1 MSLLKTFN
9 LNAAKT
15 LIAVSVIVAL
25 LWSVPNFLPSDQ
37 ATISA
42 NPAGWG
48 ILAVFVWGLYCAFTA
63 TEYRAFRSLGMQPR
77 QWLLSMHATLWLA
90 AFVFGAIAWLTY
102 YVALRAGVDI
112 HSSWV
117 ILPGN
122 SGLRPLF
129 ARVATL
135 GSFICGHLLTGYIG
149 TFIGLVVSSAK
160 QRSLFTL
167 FLLIVGMLIGLL
179 AAALLLGALI
189 DSLGT
194 VRIGAPWPGLFFFSA
209 LAVIVFSLVMHQ
221 LAQRVQP

>member
-1 MSLLKTFN
+1 MSLLKPFN

-48 ILAVFVWGLYCAFTA
+48 ILAVFIWGLYCAFTA
-63 TEYRAFRSLGMQPR
+63 TEYRALRGLGMQPQ
-77 QWLLSMHATLWLA
+77 QWLMSMHATLWLA
-90 AFVFGAIAWLTY
+90 AFVFGAIAWLTFY
-102 YVALRAGVDI
+102 AALRAGVDMY
-112 HSSWV
+112 SSWV
-117 ILPGN
+117 ISPGS

-149 TFIGLVVSSAK
+149 ALIGSVVSSAN
-160 QRSLFTL
+160 QSS
-167 FLLIVGMLIGLL
+167 LL
-179 AAALLLGALI
+179 ARILFIIGIIVSLSLI
-189 DSLGT
+189 H
-194 VRIGAPWPGLFFFSA
+194 I
-209 LAVIVFSLVMHQ
+209 
-221 LAQRVQP
+221 

>member
-9 LNAAKT
+9 LNATKT
-15 LIAVSVIVAL
+15 LIAVSIIVAL
-25 LWSVPNFLPSDQ
+25 LWSVPYFLPSDPT
-37 ATISA
+37 TISA

-48 ILAVFVWGLYCAFTA
+48 FLAVFIWGLYCAFTA
-63 TEYRAFRSLGMQPR
+63 TEYRALRGLGMRPR

-90 AFVFGAIAWLTY
+90 AFVFGAIAWLTF
-102 YVALRAGVDI
+102 YVALRTGVDMY
-112 HSSWV
+112 SSWV
-117 ILPGN
+117 ISPGS

-135 GSFICGHLLTGYIG
+135 GSFISGHLLTGYIG

-160 QRSLFTL
+160 QRSLFTR
-167 FLLIVGMLIGLL
+167 FLLIVGILFGLW
-179 AAALLLGALI
+179 AAAFPLGALM

-194 VRIGAPWPGLFFFSA
+194 VRIGAPWPGLFFFTA
-209 LAVIVFSLVMHQ
+209 LTVIFFSLAIHQ

>member
-63 TEYRAFRSLGMQPR
+63 TEYRAFRGLGMRPR

-135 GSFICGHLLTGYIG
+135 GSFMCGHLLTGYIG
-149 TFIGLVVSSAK
+149 TLIGVVVSSAN
-160 QRSLFTL
+160 QSSLFVRLLLIAGIIVGL
-167 FLLIVGMLIGLL
+167 FLADGIVITLVESF
-179 AAALLLGALI
+179 GAI
-189 DSLGT
+189 E
-194 VRIGAPWPGLFFFSA
+194 IGAPWPGMFFFAGLAA
-209 LAVIVFSLVMHQ
+209 LICTAAIHL
-221 LAQRVQP
+221 LARRTQP